1 VALSDTE
8 IDRIRYHTGSN
19 LLKAGAE
26 PYIGNVNAVYDEV
39 IQTYARTA
47 PTTTSNTAVVAAGSP
62 TPVTLTLADATGIE
76 PYERVLVDV
85 DSRLEPATVQSK
97 TGSDITLMLTLAHTG
112 TYPVAVFSGETQIR
126 YLLNKCEEL
135 ERQKGS
141 SGTFGSAG
149 LERVDEVWFNTGGGG
164 NAVYKSLADQLM
176 GWRDSLCMALGLP
189 NGWRLRQ
196 NAGLRTEAY

>member
-19 LLKAGAE
+19 LLEAGAE
-26 PYIGNVNAVYDEV
+26 PYLGEVDAVYDQV
-39 IQTYARTA
+39 IQTYTRTA
-47 PTTTSNTAVVAAGSP
+47 PTTTSDTAVVAAGTP

-76 PYERVLVDV
+76 PYEHVLVDV

-97 TGSDITLMLTLAHTG
+97 TGDDITLMLSLAHTG

-135 ERQKGS
+135 ERSAGS
-141 SGTFGSAG
+141 GSAISAAG
-149 LERVDEVWFNTGGGG
+149 LHRVDEVWFFATGSG
-164 NAVYKSLADQLM
+164 NNVFESLGDQLM
-176 GWRDSLCMALGLP
+176 AWRDSLCQALNLP
-189 NGWRLRQ
+189 NRWRWRRS
-196 NAGLRTEAY
+196 AMGCSEAY